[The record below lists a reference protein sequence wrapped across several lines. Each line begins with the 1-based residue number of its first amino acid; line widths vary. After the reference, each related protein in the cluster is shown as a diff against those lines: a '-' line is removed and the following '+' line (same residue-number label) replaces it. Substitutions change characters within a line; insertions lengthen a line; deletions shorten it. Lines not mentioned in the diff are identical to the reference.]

1 MKTSRLQNTFA
12 WAVAGFASLS
22 TAQYT
27 FSPSSNAPTYSI
39 GIPSG
44 SSISS
49 TSTGPL
55 YFHLEAPTSYQWVA
69 LGIGSQM
76 AGATIFVMYADGNG
90 NITLSGRRGTGQVEP
105 RADSALQA
113 GLELLEGTGIANGV
127 MVANVRCT
135 TCRLQSSA
143 SSSNSPWI
151 AAWNTGSAIDSTSTS
166 ATLRQHAGNNRVTA
180 QVDLSQASISSDS
193 NPFIS
198 GSTTTPGT
206 TGSGSSPTTAST
218 STPTSQSGGKG
229 SGDDDGNSSDDS
241 KGNGSSN
248 TNTSG
253 VTFGGTNFNAITDYQ
268 KAHGIVMGVVV
279 VLLFPFG
286 AIFVRMGG
294 SGIVHGVL
302 QLLSLC
308 ALLVGLGLG
317 VKLGNLRSMNFAST
331 THLLCGL
338 IIVGLFLLQPIFGII
353 HHIQYKRNLA
363 RAGVSHL
370 HIWYGRILMIL
381 AVVNGGFGLRLA
393 ANTTNG
399 KIAYGVVAGV
409 MGLAYI
415 VICVFKRKGSG
426 RGLTGPLRKEES
438 VRQHSPGYSG
448 TPPEVGQYHN
458 GSGPA
463 HAGRRENVVFK

>member
-1 MKTSRLQNTFA
+1 MP
-12 WAVAGFASLS
+12 SLS
-22 TAQYT
+22 TAQYS
-27 FSPSSNAPTYSI
+27 FSPRSNGPTYSI
-39 GIPSG
+39 GIPTG

-49 TSTGPL
+49 TSAGPL

-76 AGATIFVMYADGNG
+76 AGSTIFVMYADGNG
-90 NITLSGRRGTGQVEP
+90 NITLSGRRGTGEVEP
-105 RADSALQA
+105 RADSTLQA
-113 GLELLEGTGIANGV
+113 GLELLEGTGIVNGV

-143 SSSNSPWI
+143 SASNSPWI

-166 ATLRQHAGNNRVTA
+166 ATLRQHSGNGRVQA

-198 GSTTTPGT
+198 GSTTTPDT
-206 TGSGSSPTTAST
+206 TSSGSSPTTAST
-218 STPTSQSGGKG
+218 TSTPTSSSGGKG
-229 SGDDDGNSSDDS
+229 SGDDDGDSDDDS
-241 KGNGSSN
+241 KGNGNSN
-248 TNTSG
+248 TNTGG
-253 VTFGGTNFNAITDYQ
+253 VTFGGTDFNAITDYQ

-302 QLLSLC
+302 QMLSLC

-317 VKLGNLRSMNFAST
+317 VKLGDMRSMKFAST
-331 THLLCGL
+331 THILCGL

-370 HIWYGRILMIL
+370 HIWYGRILMVL
-381 AVVNGGFGLRLA
+381 AVVNGGLGLKLA

-409 MGLAYI
+409 VGLAYI
-415 VICVFKRKGSG
+415 VVCVLKRKGAG
-426 RGLTGPLRKEES
+426 RGLTGAWRKEEAG
-438 VRQHSPGYSG
+438 QQLPGYSG
-448 TPPEVGQYHN
+448 TPPEVGQYAN
-458 GSGPA
+458 GSGPPA
-463 HAGRRENVVFK
+463 HTGQRENVVFK